1 MHPTINFETNN
12 YIPHGLWAASR
23 EAKHSIYSITVSYQT
38 LLQNISSNGYNAI
51 RMPYSNDIFN
61 PANAPNS
68 INSQVN
74 AELLGKSSLEIMDIL
89 INYAGSL
96 GLKIILD
103 RHRPDASG
111 QSALWYT
118 ATTPESTWIADWVTL
133 ANRYQNN
140 TAVIG
145 ADLHNEPHDPACW
158 GCGNTTIDWQLAAE
172 RAGNAILAVQPN
184 WLIIV
189 EGISIVNG
197 SSYWWGGNLMAA
209 GQYPVR
215 LNVPNKLV
223 YSIHDYST
231 DVSQQTWFNDPTFPA
246 NLPSVWDKYWG
257 YLLKQASPVPIWV
270 GEFGT
275 TLAVASD
282 AQWLTAL
289 VSYMNTNGAHW
300 AFWCWNQSNIFI
312 AADSGDTGGLVLY
325 DWLTLEK
332 AKDAYLTP
340 AKFPL
345 GGSSPSTSTTRVS
358 TSATTT
364 QSKTSA
370 TTTAS
375 SSTKISTTTTATT
388 TTTASGPCATLYG
401 QCGGIGF
408 TGPSCCTSGTCKY
421 SSSYYSQCLS

>member
-1 MHPTINFETNN
+1 
-12 YIPHGLWAASR
+12 YIPHGLWA
-23 EAKHSIYSITVSYQT
+23 VSYQT
-38 LLQNISSNGYNAI
+38 LLQNISSSGYNAI
-51 RMPYSNDIFN
+51 RLPYSNDIFN
-61 PANAPNS
+61 TANTPNS
-68 INSQVN
+68 INTQVN
-74 AELLGKSSLEIMDIL
+74 AGLLNKTSLEVMDIL

-118 ATTPESTWIADWVTL
+118 AATPESTWIADWVTL
-133 ANRYQNN
+133 ANRYKGN

-158 GCGNTTIDWQLAAE
+158 GCGNTTIDWRLAAE

-189 EGISIVNG
+189 EGTSIVNG
-197 SSYWWGGNLMAA
+197 NSYWWGGNLMAA
-209 GQYPVR
+209 GQFPVR

-231 DVSQQTWFNDPTFPA
+231 DVAQQTWFSDPTFPA
-246 NLPSVWDKYWG
+246 NLPGIWDKYWG

-282 AQWLTAL
+282 GQWLSTL

-300 AFWCWNQSNIFI
+300 AFWCWNPNHCLIATKQKMPISSRQSFHWVDQLPHPPRHRYHHLPLHPKVQHLRLQLPLPPVKAQQPPQQLQQRLHQVHVRRYMVSVEELALQVRL
-312 AADSGDTGGLVLY
+312 AARLEHANLVAPIIL
-325 DWLTLEK
+325 
-332 AKDAYLTP
+332 
-340 AKFPL
+340 
-345 GGSSPSTSTTRVS
+345 
-358 TSATTT
+358 SA
-364 QSKTSA
+364 
-370 TTTAS
+370 
-375 SSTKISTTTTATT
+375 
-388 TTTASGPCATLYG
+388 
-401 QCGGIGF
+401 
-408 TGPSCCTSGTCKY
+408 
-421 SSSYYSQCLS
+421 

>member
-1 MHPTINFETNN
+1 MTAPLASRPTIISHMA
-12 YIPHGLWAASR
+12 YGL
-23 EAKHSIYSITVSYQT
+23 T

-51 RMPYSNDIFN
+51 RLPYSNDIFN
-61 PANAPNS
+61 SANAPNS

-74 AELLGKSSLEIMDIL
+74 AGLLNKTSLEIMDIL

-103 RHRPDASG
+103 RHRPDATG

-118 ATTPESTWIADWVTL
+118 STTSESTWIADWVTL
-133 ANRYQNN
+133 ANRYKGN

-158 GCGNTTIDWQLAAE
+158 GCGNTTIDWRLAAE

-189 EGISIVNG
+189 EGTSIVNG

-215 LNVPNKLV
+215 LDVPNKLV

-231 DVSQQTWFNDPTFPA
+231 DVSQQTWFSDPTFPA
-246 NLPSVWDKYWG
+246 NLPGIWDKYWG

-300 AFWCWNQSNIFI
+300 AFWCWNPSFM
-312 AADSGDTGGLVLY
+312 T
-325 DWLTLEK
+325 K

-345 GGSSPSTSTTRVS
+345 GGSTP
-358 TSATTT
+358 
-364 QSKTSA
+364 
-370 TTTAS
+370 S
-375 SSTKISTTTTATT
+375 SSTTHVSVSTTTSQSATPTTTVTTSSSKSSTTTTATT
-388 TTTASGPCATLYG
+388 TTTASGPCASVVPILINLQSRRYMVSVEELAL
-401 QCGGIGF
+401 QDRLAAPLEHANIVA
-408 TGPSCCTSGTCKY
+408 PII
-421 SSSYYSQCLS
+421 LSA

>member
-1 MHPTINFETNN
+1 
-12 YIPHGLWAASR
+12 
-23 EAKHSIYSITVSYQT
+23 
-38 LLQNISSNGYNAI
+38 
-51 RMPYSNDIFN
+51 MPYSNDIFN

-118 ATTPESTWIADWVTL
+118 ATTPESTWIADWVAL

-189 EGISIVNG
+189 EGIQTVNG

-215 LNVPNKLV
+215 LNVPNKV
-223 YSIHDYST
+223 CHVRCNNECGYST
-231 DVSQQTWFNDPTFPA
+231 T
-246 NLPSVWDKYWG
+246 NLLNV
-257 YLLKQASPVPIWV
+257 
-270 GEFGT
+270 
-275 TLAVASD
+275 
-282 AQWLTAL
+282 
-289 VSYMNTNGAHW
+289 
-300 AFWCWNQSNIFI
+300 
-312 AADSGDTGGLVLY
+312 
-325 DWLTLEK
+325 
-332 AKDAYLTP
+332 
-340 AKFPL
+340 
-345 GGSSPSTSTTRVS
+345 
-358 TSATTT
+358 
-364 QSKTSA
+364 
-370 TTTAS
+370 
-375 SSTKISTTTTATT
+375 IS
-388 TTTASGPCATLYG
+388 
-401 QCGGIGF
+401 
-408 TGPSCCTSGTCKY
+408 
-421 SSSYYSQCLS
+421 